1 MDVIQK
7 PMPQGQHSRL
17 RASDSNQ
24 HVHRGAAN
32 CPGVTRLRCTF
43 GGRSIVPDIAVFIG
57 NGFPQM
63 TMVLLLTALML
74 TQLDD

>member
-1 MDVIQK
+1 MFTEEQQIA
-7 PMPQGQHSRL
+7 L
-17 RASDSNQ
+17 AL
-24 HVHRGAAN
+24 
-32 CPGVTRLRCTF
+32 PGVTCTF

-74 TQLDD
+74 TNWTIEILS